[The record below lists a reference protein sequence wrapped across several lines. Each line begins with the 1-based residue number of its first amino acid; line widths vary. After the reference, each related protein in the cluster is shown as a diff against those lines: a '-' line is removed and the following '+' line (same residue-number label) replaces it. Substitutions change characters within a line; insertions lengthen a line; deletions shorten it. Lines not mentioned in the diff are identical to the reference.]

1 MSGGG
6 LVYIIPLLLVDASGG
21 HSVLVLG
28 ARGWGAAQPL
38 TPQQGFCSSLCLSA
52 SLLLAVLEPQGSSGH
67 LQPGSGSEALRGT
80 RTRQRVAKFCR
91 LTMPLTGYHVISG
104 KWADFSEVP
113 FSSL

>member
-21 HSVLVLG
+21 RGVLVLG

-52 SLLLAVLEPQGSSGH
+52 SLLLAV
-67 LQPGSGSEALRGT
+67 
-80 RTRQRVAKFCR
+80 
-91 LTMPLTGYHVISG
+91 
-104 KWADFSEVP
+104 
-113 FSSL
+113 